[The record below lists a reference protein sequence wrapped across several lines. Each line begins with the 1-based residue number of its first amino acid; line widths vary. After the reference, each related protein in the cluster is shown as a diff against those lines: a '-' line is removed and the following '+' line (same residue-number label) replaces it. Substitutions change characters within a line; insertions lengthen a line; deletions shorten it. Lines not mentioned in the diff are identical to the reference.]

1 MNLLNKKYA
10 VENLSIEPQQF
21 DLPERVL
28 QFGTGVL
35 LRGLVDN
42 LIDKANK
49 QGVFNGRILVVKT
62 TSSDSSDFDKQNSVF
77 TLNERGIVDGEANKT
92 STVITAINRVVGATD
107 EWAAIVACAE
117 NPNFDIIFSNTTEAG
132 IAYIE
137 EDIFAMPPKSFP
149 SKLAAFLY
157 KRYNFVKGVGGG
169 FVIVPTEL
177 IVNNGDILRGMIEKH
192 AERMGLPQGFFDWL
206 KSDCYFCNSLVDR
219 IVSGAPSAKDKAE
232 LFEQYGY
239 EDKLCI
245 NSETF
250 LLWAIEGN
258 DVVKQKLS
266 FAQTDSRVS
275 ISDDITPFREQ
286 KLRILN
292 GGHTISVPLAYLS
305 GLRLVGDMMNDKL
318 MGRFTEQ
325 VILEEIV
332 PTLDFDA
339 TNFAQDVLN
348 RFRNPFIEHKLISI
362 TVQCSAKMNMRNG
375 ATFGRYVAKM
385 GKLPERMCLGFA
397 AYLLFTRPVKVEN
410 GQYFGHVITNSET
423 SLRGTKQE
431 GSDFYPIQ
439 DDHAAFFYDV
449 WQKTDELDLSSLC
462 DFVESVLS
470 NNSIFDKNLLGIN
483 GFVSKIA
490 DLMFE
495 MANDGFAKAVEKRI

>member
-1 MNLLNKKYA
+1 MNILTKKYA
-10 VENLSIEPQQF
+10 VENLGIDAAQF

-49 QGVFNGRILVVKT
+49 QGVFNGRILIVKST
-62 TSSDSSDFDKQNSVF
+62 NSDSSDFDKQDGVF
-77 TLNERGIVDGEANKT
+77 TLNERGIVNGEVSKT
-92 STVITAINRVVGATD
+92 SKVITAINRVVSATD
-107 EWAAIVACAE
+107 DWAAILACAE
-117 NPNFDIIFSNTTEAG
+117 NPNFDIIISNTTEAG
-132 IAYIE
+132 IAYVE

-157 KRYNFVKGVGGG
+157 KRYNFVEGKGGG
-169 FVIVPTEL
+169 FVVIPTEL
-177 IVNNGDILRGMIEKH
+177 IVNNGDILRGMIEQH
-192 AERMGLPQGFFDWL
+192 ATRMGLPRGFSDWL
-206 KSDCYFCNSLVDR
+206 KKECHFCNSLVDR

-232 LFEQYGY
+232 LVEQYGY
-239 EDKLCI
+239 EDNLCI

-258 DVVKQKLS
+258 DVVRQKLS
-266 FAQTDSRVS
+266 FAQTDSRVEVV
-275 ISDDITPFREQ
+275 DDITPFREQ

-305 GLRLVGDMMNDKL
+305 GLRLVGDMMNDKQ

-332 PTLDFDA
+332 PTLDFD
-339 TNFAQDVLN
+339 TQQFAHDVLN

-375 ATFGRYVAKM
+375 ATFGRYVAKF

-410 GQYFGHVITNSET
+410 GQYFGHVIGRNEATA
-423 SLRGTKQE
+423 G
-431 GSDFYPIQ
+431 GDFYPIQ
-439 DDHAAFFYDV
+439 DNHAAFFFSE

-470 NNSIFDKNLLGIN
+470 NASIFDKNLLETPN
-483 GFVSKIA
+483 FAPKIA
-490 DLMFE
+490 ELMFE
-495 MANDGFAKAVEKRI
+495 MTNNGFAKAIEKRI

>member
-1 MNLLNKKYA
+1 MNFLDKKYA
-10 VENLSIEPQQF
+10 VENGGIDPQQF

-35 LRGLVDN
+35 LRGLVDY
-42 LIDKANK
+42 LMDKANK
-49 QGVFNGRILVVKT
+49 RGVFNGRIVVVKT
-62 TSSDSSDFDKQNSVF
+62 TNSDSSDFDKQDGVY
-77 TLNERGIVDGEANKT
+77 TLNERGIVAGEAVKT
-92 STVITAINRVVGATD
+92 ANVITAINRVVSATD
-107 EWAAIVACAE
+107 EWSTILACAE
-117 NPNFDIIFSNTTEAG
+117 NPDLDIIISNTTEAG
-132 IAYIE
+132 VVYVE

-149 SKLAAFLY
+149 AKLAAFLF
-157 KRYNFVKGVGGG
+157 KRYEIVQGIGGG

-177 IVNNGDILRGMIEKH
+177 LVNNGDILRGMIERH
-192 AERMGLPQGFFDWL
+192 AERMNLPKAFSEWL
-206 KSDCYFCNSLVDR
+206 KTECFFCNSLVDR

-250 LLWAIEGN
+250 LLWAIEGGAA
-258 DVVKQKLS
+258 VKERLS
-266 FAQTDSRVS
+266 FAQTDERVV

-305 GLRLVGDMMNDKL
+305 GLRLVGDMMNDPHI
-318 MGRFTEQ
+318 GRFTEQ

-339 TNFAQDVLN
+339 TNFAHDVLN

-375 ATFGRYVAKM
+375 ATFGRYVAKF
-385 GKLPERMCLGFA
+385 GKLPEKMCLGFA
-397 AYLLFTRPVKVEN
+397 AYLLFTRPTKVEN
-410 GQYFGHVITNSET
+410 GQYFGQNIGDT
-423 SLRGTKQE
+423 E
-431 GSDFYPIQ
+431 GGDFYPIQ
-439 DDHAAFFYDV
+439 DDHAAFFYDA
-449 WQKTDELDLSSLC
+449 WRKTDELDLSSLC

-470 NNSIFDKNLLGIN
+470 NTTIFDKNLLEIH

-495 MANDGFAKAVEKRI
+495 MAHNGFAKAVKRRIFV

>member
-1 MNLLNKKYA
+1 MNLLTKKYA
-10 VENLSIEPQQF
+10 VENLGIDPQQF

-35 LRGLVDN
+35 LRGLVDV
-42 LIDKANK
+42 LMDKANK
-49 QGVFNGRILVVKT
+49 HGVFNGRIVVVKT
-62 TSSDSSDFDKQNSVF
+62 TSSDSSDFDKQDGVY
-77 TLNERGIVDGEANKT
+77 TLNERGIVNGEAVKT
-92 STVITAINRVVGATD
+92 ANVVTAINRVVSATD
-107 EWAAIVACAE
+107 EWATILACAE
-117 NPNFDIIFSNTTEAG
+117 NPNLDIIISNTTEAG
-132 IAYIE
+132 VVYVE
-137 EDIFAMPPKSFP
+137 EDVFAMPPKSFP
-149 SKLAAFLY
+149 SKLTAFLY
-157 KRYNFVKGVGGG
+157 KRYNFVSGKGGG
-169 FVIVPTEL
+169 IVIVPTEL
-177 IVNNGDILRGMIEKH
+177 LVNNGDILRGMVERH
-192 AERMGLPQGFFDWL
+192 AERMNLPKAFSEWL
-206 KSDCYFCNSLVDR
+206 KTECYFCNSLVDR
-219 IVSGAPSAKDKAE
+219 IVSGAPSARDKAE
-232 LFEQYGY
+232 LVEQYGY

-258 DVVKQKLS
+258 DIVKQKLS
-266 FAQTDSRVS
+266 FAQTDERVV
-275 ISDDITPFREQ
+275 IADDITPFREQ

-305 GLRLVGDMMNDKL
+305 GLRLVGDMMNDPL

-339 TNFAQDVLN
+339 TNFANDVLN

-375 ATFGRYVAKM
+375 ATFGRYVAKF
-385 GKLPERMCLGFA
+385 GKLPEKMCLGFA
-397 AYLLFTRPVKVEN
+397 SYLLFTRPVKVEN
-410 GQYFGHVITNSET
+410 GQYFGHVIARNEAT
-423 SLRGTKQE
+423 G
-431 GSDFYPIQ
+431 GGGFYPIQ
-439 DDHAAFFYDV
+439 DDHAAFFYEV

-470 NNSIFDKNLLGIN
+470 NASIFDKNLLEIH

-495 MANDGFAKAVEKRI
+495 MANEGFAKAVGKRIMV